1 MDEAGNA
8 LSRIDSDKALLR
20 ILLVEDDEDD
30 YVIIRD
36 LLSGIERFELEWV
49 SDYGTALRAI

>member
-1 MDEAGNA
+1 MDDAGNA
-8 LSRIDSDKALLR
+8 LWRIDSDKALLR

-36 LLSGIERFELEWV
+36 LLSGIERFELE
-49 SDYGTALRAI
+49 

>member
-1 MDEAGNA
+1 MDNA
-8 LSRIDSDKALLR
+8 DNLLLK

-36 LLSGIERFELEWV
+36 LLSEMERFELEWV
-49 SDYGTALRAI
+49 TDYDDA